1 MNSINLLP
9 KKGAQ
14 SILYKKYLKI
24 LRFSSYGVIGFV
36 LIAALAT
43 FFLHLSSPIP
53 ALVKQEQEVLGKL
66 NSGKAKVA
74 RLTVLHERLKEI
86 ESILKERSVIELA
99 LEDVAGKVPSNT
111 TVTSFSIDK
120 EDVNIVISSSSL
132 TAIDEFLKAM
142 VDLSGDKKLF
152 KKVTLNGVTLD
163 QANARYGFS
172 IQGDL
177 L

>member
-53 ALVKQEQEVLGKL
+53 ALLEQEQEVLGKL
-66 NSGKAKVA
+66 NSGRAKVA

-86 ESILKERSVIELA
+86 ESILKERGSVELA
-99 LEDVAGKVPSNT
+99 LNQVIGKIPAKLA
-111 TVTSFSIDK
+111 VTSFSMDK
-120 EDVNIVISSSSL
+120 EDVNIVVSSSSL
-132 TAIDEFLKAM
+132 TAIDEFLTAM

-152 KKVTLNGVTLD
+152 RKVTLNAVTLD
-163 QANARYGFS
+163 QANASYGFS